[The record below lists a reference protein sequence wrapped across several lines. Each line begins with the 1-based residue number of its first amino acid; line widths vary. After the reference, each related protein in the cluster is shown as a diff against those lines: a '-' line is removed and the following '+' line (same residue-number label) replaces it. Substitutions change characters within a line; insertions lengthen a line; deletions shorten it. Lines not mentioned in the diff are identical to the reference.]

1 MILTAQVH
9 LVPFNG
15 RHEQSMR
22 KVHVLLVGVEVRTG
36 RLRSGLAPCPTQGR
50 MRDGRYKEEVSVR
63 NDVLGAPL

>member
-1 MILTAQVH
+1 
-9 LVPFNG
+9 
-15 RHEQSMR
+15 MR

-36 RLRSGLAPCPTQGR
+36 RLRSGLAPCPMQGR